1 VSQSI
6 YIFSY
11 GLGLEALGSDE
22 DNGVPLV
29 DEEIA
34 GSVDILGESHCLYSS
49 FLCCYYT
56 IFLCSSLGHIPARF
70 LPVVGGRLGQLT
82 ATVRIG
88 EVVAADAAG
97 LNLSR
102 ALLRAS
108 ISAMMASRVAR
119 RVARFWRRAV
129 VVLVILGAPGWLC
142 IYYIKILE
150 N

>member
-1 VSQSI
+1 MQGSI
-6 YIFSY
+6 FIFSY

-22 DNGVPLV
+22 DNGVPLI

-49 FLCCYYT
+49 FLCVYYR
-56 IFLCSSLGHIPARF
+56 IFLLFCLGHIPARF

-97 LNLSR
+97 LDLSRRGVDSVNLSHDGITGGAEGGEVLEKGGGR
-102 ALLRAS
+102 AGHLGRSWLVMHLL
-108 ISAMMASRVAR
+108 
-119 RVARFWRRAV
+119 
-129 VVLVILGAPGWLC
+129 
-142 IYYIKILE
+142 
-150 N
+150 